1 MKLSTYFIRAG
12 KYIIQFIIL
21 LFVMIGLMSLL
32 SKNPTSNMFE
42 TLFTTR
48 GLLLWGVVLLFSLTY
63 PFFGFVKRTLTFD
76 ATKHAQDVDKVME
89 MCGFVKLSDADGV
102 TIYRAKNVTKK
113 LVMLYEDKIT
123 ITTVDGLSTIEG
135 FRKEV
140 VKASMRF
147 NTFIGV

>member
-76 ATKHAQDVDKVME
+76 ATKHTEDVDKVME
-89 MCGFVKLSDADGV
+89 MCGFVKISDADGV
-102 TIYRAKNVTKK
+102 TTYRAKNVTKK

-123 ITTVDGLSTIEG
+123 ITTIDGLSTIEG

>member
-21 LFVMIGLMSLL
+21 LFVMISLMSLL